1 MIDYSWANCSKVI
14 KSEVQTLL
22 SELQKRLGENVQ
34 GIYLNGSLAA
44 GGFNP
49 ERSDIDIL
57 VVLATELAGTVKHE
71 LITLLLRT
79 SRMPSPLE
87 IYFVTESALHPFQQ
101 LVSVQLYYEE
111 KERERYQREIHKDD
125 AQYWTSETQRT
136 SDLTVYLTKLRHYG
150 ISLYGKSI
158 EAEIPLVPADT
169 FRTSLLAALQL
180 TLNQRL
186 QDPIT
191 FILNACQASAYLQTN
206 QILSKSAAS
215 DWGLANLPAEYHPL
229 IEQAQATYRGG
240 RLKRPAGRAM
250 LDNFATFIEKDLY
263 QA

>member
-22 SELQKRLGENVQ
+22 SEVQKRLGENIQ

-49 ERSDIDIL
+49 ERSDINIL
-57 VVLATELAGTVKHE
+57 VVLTDELTGTAKRE

-87 IYFVTESALHPFQQ
+87 VYFVAASAIHPFQQ
-101 LVSVQLYYEE
+101 AVAVQLFYDE

-125 AQYWTSETQRT
+125 AQYWANSTLQT
-136 SDLTVYLTKLRHYG
+136 SDLTIYLTTLQHYG
-150 ISLYGKSI
+150 ISLAGKRIVEEIPSVP
-158 EAEIPLVPADT
+158 AEI
-169 FRTSLLAALQL
+169 FRTSLLTAMQR
-180 TLNQRL
+180 TREQRL

-191 FILNACQASAYLQTN
+191 FILNACQTSAYLQTGKV
-206 QILSKSAAS
+206 LSKSEAS
-215 DWGLANLPAEYHPL
+215 DWGLLNLPREYQPL

-240 RLKRPAGRAM
+240 KLKRPAGRAM
-250 LDNFATFIEKDLY
+250 LDNFATFIQQNLH
-263 QA
+263 

>member
-1 MIDYSWANCSKVI
+1 MIDYSWTNCSKII

-22 SELQKRLGENVQ
+22 SELQKRLGENIQ

-57 VVLATELAGTVKHE
+57 VVLADELTAATKRE

-101 LVSVQLYYEE
+101 PVAVQLYYEE

-125 AQYWTSETQRT
+125 AQYWATETQRS

-158 EAEIPLVPADT
+158 QAEIPLVPADT
-169 FRTSLLAALQL
+169 FRKSLLAELQHALDR
-180 TLNQRL
+180 RL

-191 FILNACQASAYLQTN
+191 FILNACQANAYLQTG

-215 DWGLANLPAEYHPL
+215 DWGLAHLPEAYHPL

-240 RLKRPAGRAM
+240 RLKRPAGRIM
-250 LDNFATFIEKDLY
+250 LDKFTAFIKKELL
-263 QA
+263 